1 MVPMSSHQVGT
12 LLIIAGLTV
21 AVGGFRLA
29 RRYSAAAND
38 TSIGRKYPLHHGWLG
53 VLGGFLV
60 ILGLSMALVGW
71 MVGFA

>member
-1 MVPMSSHQVGT
+1 MTSRQVGI
-12 LLIIAGLTV
+12 LLILAGLAV
-21 AVGGFRLA
+21 AIGGFRLA

-60 ILGLSMALVGW
+60 IVGLSMAFVGW